1 MTSARVNARL
11 GVAECEMA
19 QNQLLIV
26 VLAATVAGI
35 LFARL
40 YGVFG
45 RRTGT
50 EREAPER
57 YTRVGGAPVTA
68 APVAAPVVVASDP
81 VSRGLMDIHIADR
94 AFEKEKFLT
103 GARQAYETV
112 VTAFARNDREAL
124 RPLLSPEVFAAF
136 DTEMTGREQRG
147 ETTSFKFSGFRDT
160 HVTHAELKDR
170 TAEIAVSFAAQ
181 FISATM
187 DASGQTI
194 AGDPVAVRDVV
205 DDWTFSRDVASS
217 DPNWT
222 LVGTV
227 GPEAH

>member
-1 MTSARVNARL
+1 
-11 GVAECEMA
+11 MA

-26 VLAATVAGI
+26 VLAAMVAGI

-40 YGVFG
+40 YGLFG
-45 RRTGT
+45 RRTGS

-57 YTRVGGAPVTA
+57 YRQVGGAPVTA

-81 VSRGLMDIHIADR
+81 VSRGLMDIHLADR
-94 AFEKEKFLT
+94 VFEKEKFLT

-112 VTAFARNDREAL
+112 VTAFAKNDRETL

-136 DTEMTGREQRG
+136 EAEMAGREQRG
-147 ETTSFKFSGFRDT
+147 ETTSFKFTGFRDT
-160 HVTHAELKDR
+160 HVIHAALKDH

-181 FISATM
+181 FISATT
-187 DASGQTI
+187 DAAGQTI

-205 DDWTFSRDVASS
+205 DEWSFSRDVTSS

>member
-1 MTSARVNARL
+1 
-11 GVAECEMA
+11 MA

-45 RRTGT
+45 RRTGN
-50 EREAPER
+50 ERGPSEQYR
-57 YTRVGGAPVTA
+57 RVGGEPAGA
-68 APVAAPVVVASDP
+68 APVPTPVVVASDP

-94 AFEKEKFLT
+94 AFEKEKFLS

-112 VTAFARNDREAL
+112 VTAFAKNDRETL

-136 DTEMTGREQRG
+136 DAEMAGREQRG
-147 ETTSFKFSGFRDT
+147 ETTSFKFTGFRDT
-160 HVTHAELKDR
+160 HVTHAELKDH
-170 TAEIAVSFAAQ
+170 TAEVAVSFAAQ

-187 DASGQTI
+187 DASGKTI

-205 DDWTFSRDVASS
+205 DDWTFSRDVTSS

-227 GPEAH
+227 GPEAQ

>member
-1 MTSARVNARL
+1 
-11 GVAECEMA
+11 MA

-45 RRTGT
+45 RRTGS

-57 YTRVGGAPVTA
+57 YRRVGGAPVTA
-68 APVAAPVVVASDP
+68 APVAAPVVVVSDP
-81 VSRGLMDIHIADR
+81 VSRGLMDIHLADR

-103 GARQAYETV
+103 GARQAYETI
-112 VTAFARNDREAL
+112 VTAFAKNDRETL

-136 DTEMTGREQRG
+136 DTEMAGREQRG
-147 ETTSFKFSGFRDT
+147 ETTSFKFTGFRDS
-160 HVTHAELKDR
+160 HVTHAGLKDH

-181 FISATM
+181 FISATT

-205 DDWTFSRDVASS
+205 DEWSFSRDVTSS

>member
-1 MTSARVNARL
+1 
-11 GVAECEMA
+11 MA

-26 VLAATVAGI
+26 VLAAMVAGI

-45 RRTGT
+45 RRTGN
-50 EREAPER
+50 ERGPSEQYRRA
-57 YTRVGGAPVTA
+57 GGAPAAA
-68 APVAAPVVVASDP
+68 APVPAAAPAVVTTDP

-94 AFEKEKFLT
+94 TFEKDKFLS
-103 GARQAYETV
+103 GARQAYETI
-112 VTAFARNDREAL
+112 VTAYAKNDRETL
-124 RPLLSPEVFAAF
+124 RPLLSNEVFAAF

-147 ETTSFKFSGFRDT
+147 EVSSFKFTGLRDT
-160 HVTHAELKDR
+160 HVTHAALKDH

-187 DASGQTI
+187 DASGNTI

-205 DDWTFSRDVASS
+205 DEWIFSRDVTSS

-222 LVGTV
+222 LIGTA
-227 GPEAH
+227 GPEAL